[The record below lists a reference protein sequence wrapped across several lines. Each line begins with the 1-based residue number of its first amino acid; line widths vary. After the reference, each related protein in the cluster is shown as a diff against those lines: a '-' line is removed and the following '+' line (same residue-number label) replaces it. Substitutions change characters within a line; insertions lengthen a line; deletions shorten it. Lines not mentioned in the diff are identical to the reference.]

1 MKCITWWSVEMRSQS
16 IKARFDALTETLSQD
31 SATLRFA
38 APVAHVYR
46 PLAYAREA
54 HDQYVTKY
62 AGLGAKVL
70 LLGMNPGPFGMC
82 QTGIPFGDVAL
93 VRDWLGIDSGVSRPR
108 AEHPSRPIL
117 GFESTRRE
125 VSGTR
130 LWGWA
135 QQKFG
140 SPERFF
146 REYFVWNYCPL
157 AFLEQSGRN
166 RTPDKLTRSEREDLF
181 EVCDDALRSVVKALG
196 VRLVVGIGR
205 FAGQRARAAG
215 LGAGIE
221 IADAPHPSP
230 ASPAANR
237 GWSGMFEAALIHAG
251 AMLPTDSG
259 ID

>member
-1 MKCITWWSVEMRSQS
+1 MKSQS
-16 IKARFDALTETLSQD
+16 IKARFDALTATLAQD
-31 SATLRFA
+31 SAALRFA
-38 APVAHVYR
+38 PPVAHVYR
-46 PLAYAREA
+46 PLEYAREA
-54 HDQYVTKY
+54 HDQYVAKY

-93 VRDWLGIDSGVSRPR
+93 VRDWLGIDSGVLRPR

-146 REYFVWNYCPL
+146 REQFVWNYCPL
-157 AFLEQSGRN
+157 AFLEKSGRN
-166 RTPDKLTRSEREDLF
+166 RTPDKLPRSEREALF

-196 VRLVVGIGR
+196 VRLVVGVGR
-205 FAGQRARAAG
+205 FAGQRARAAR
-215 LGAGIE
+215 LGTGVE
-221 IADAPHPSP
+221 IGDAPHPSP

-237 GWSGMFEAALIHAG
+237 GWSGMFEAALIQAG
-251 AMLPTDSG
+251 VMLPTDSG